1 MFRSLRTQILLWTIL
16 PLAIVLIGMAYLG
29 VNSHQ
34 AAMRA
39 MVAERDGALAR
50 VAAGQLSELLADR
63 ARTLTSTDV
72 MRPETWDTQTFDGG
86 LALLN
91 LQNGV
96 VYGLPSA
103 EIWQTRAADVPREG
117 QFSAPFL
124 ENGVWRV
131 LVTRS
136 TDRGLLVGAFTLPPL
151 QSFSPRGSVYLV
163 DSKGLI
169 IAHVKPSLVGTD
181 LSTHEGI
188 ADVARG
194 EAGATF
200 HHDPNGVELVVGY
213 APITPT
219 GWGMVID
226 EPWAEIVAPMFQYS
240 VLLPLVLLLVAIVAL
255 GAVYFGIG
263 NVIRP
268 LQNLSQAANRIAF
281 GDYHAAEKSVGGV
294 REIEELRETL
304 NGMARQVRE
313 AQDATQKY
321 IAQITRSQED
331 ERMRLAR
338 ELHDDTIQSLIALQQ
353 RVEMTQKAL
362 ARDPKLAATRL
373 DELKGLLM
381 EMLGSVRRFIRDLR
395 PTYLDELGLIPA
407 LEALARESNASFAV
421 EGEERRLDSERE
433 LVLFRIVQ
441 EALRNVSK
449 HARATRVRVKLAF
462 ESEAVTASVED
473 NGVGFKAPD
482 GPAEYARAGHFGLT
496 GMQERAQLFG
506 GNVYV
511 RSQRGQGTKVLV
523 TLSIPNGSS
532 VQNGSGEAL
541 ETLQSG

>member
-1 MFRSLRTQILLWTIL
+1 MLRSLSTQILLWTIL
-16 PLAIVLIGMAYLG
+16 PLAIVLIGVAYLG

-34 AAMRA
+34 TAMRA

-50 VAAGQLSELLADR
+50 VAAGQVSELLTDR
-63 ARTLTSTDV
+63 ARTLASTDPA
-72 MRPETWDTQTFDGG
+72 RPETWDTQTFDAGV
-86 LALLN
+86 ALLN
-91 LQNGV
+91 ARNEVG
-96 VYGLPSA
+96 
-103 EIWQTRAADVPREG
+103 RAAPEGGNWTSRTAYLPREG
-117 QFSAPFL
+117 QFSVPFV

-131 LVTRS
+131 LLTRPVDQG
-136 TDRGLLVGAFTLPPL
+136 TLVGAFTLPPL
-151 QSFSPRGSVYLV
+151 QSFSPRGIVYLV
-163 DSKGLI
+163 NSKGII
-169 IAHVKPSLVGTD
+169 IAHVTPSLAGTD
-181 LSTHEGI
+181 LSTHAGI

-200 HHDPNGVELVVGY
+200 HHDPGGVELVVGY

-263 NVIRP
+263 NVVRP
-268 LQNLSQAANRIAF
+268 LQSLSQTANRIAF
-281 GDYHAAEKSVGGV
+281 GDYHAAEKPVGGV
-294 REIEELRETL
+294 REVEELRETL

-313 AQDATQKY
+313 AQDAMQNY

-331 ERMRLAR
+331 ERLRLAR

-353 RVEMTQKAL
+353 RVELTQKAL
-362 ARDPKLAATRL
+362 GNDPRLAAARL

-381 EMLGSVRRFIRDLR
+381 ETLTSVRHFVRDLR

-407 LEALARESNASFAV
+407 LEALARESSAGFEV
-421 EGEERRLDSERE
+421 QGDERRLDGERE

-441 EALRNVSK
+441 EALRNVAK
-449 HARATRVRVKLAF
+449 HARATEVRVKLAF
-462 ESEAVTASVED
+462 EGEAVTASVED
-473 NGVGFKAPD
+473 NGIGFKAPD

-511 RSQRGQGTKVLV
+511 KSERGMGTKVLAS
-523 TLSIPNGSS
+523 LPAANGKS
-532 VQNGSGEAL
+532 
-541 ETLQSG
+541 